1 MEQVTF
7 NWILQCVSSSSCIIP
22 LLDTTI
28 IRDERV
34 LCEYTMNDMVLYK
47 NVPSDI
53 VTISQLLTGLIT
65 TFTIKNRLKRQG
77 EIVCYIAS
85 KVSRESLTLKE
96 LKEFNTSYAGLNKIT
111 SVQIAKRHFY
121 REPRHYVY
129 QLNYQSGKYLPSFGM
144 KKDNKLI
151 SVDSR
156 DFYEKSRDIAR
167 LLLLYIEENKM
178 KKVISITIDLVS
190 DDDYKLWLMDVTDCK
205 VMDTGALKMYRI
217 DSYKDL
223 KSIPKKKPGF
233 KSPVNRTKQGFS
245 CPSFPV
251 IMTPEQCSSDDENE
265 KLVGKKEEKFDIL
278 ELPLLFRKNT
288 IFRKELKKKK
298 KGHESDENFRDFLE
312 ILSKTFAKYEAENN
326 GREYCDGDI
335 EKEMKRIASILD
347 PDYGNEDHSNG
358 LNLINDRPFTHSPSL
373 APGYHL
379 KGNLQTHSNVVSR
392 KGSEVSYRR
401 HSNFRIK
408 TSRK

>member
-22 LLDTTI
+22 VLDTTI
-28 IRDERV
+28 IRDDRV
-34 LCEYTMNDMVLYK
+34 LCEYTMNDRVLYK
-47 NVPSDI
+47 TQPSDI
-53 VTISQLLTGLIT
+53 VTINQLLAGLIT

-77 EIVCYIAS
+77 DIVCYISS
-85 KVSRESLTLKE
+85 KVFRESLTLKE
-96 LKEFNTSYAGLNKIT
+96 LKEFNTNYSGLSKIT
-111 SVQIAKRHFY
+111 SVQIAKKHFY

-129 QLNYQSGKYLPSFGM
+129 QLNYQSEKYIPSFGM

-151 SVDSR
+151 RVDSR

-205 VMDTGALKMYRI
+205 VMDMGTLKMYRI

-233 KSPVNRTKQGFS
+233 KSFANRTMQGYS

-251 IMTPEQCSSDDENE
+251 IITPEICSSDDEGE
-265 KLVGKKEEKFDIL
+265 KVMGKKEEKIDIP
-278 ELPLLFRKNT
+278 EVPLLFRKNT

-298 KGHESDENFRDFLE
+298 RGHESDENFRDFLE
-312 ILSKTFAKYEAENN
+312 ILSKTFAKYEAENK

-347 PDYGNEDHSNG
+347 PEYGNDDPSG
-358 LNLINDRPFTHSPSL
+358 LKLNNDRPFTHSPSL
-373 APGYHL
+373 VPGYHL
-379 KGNLQTHSNVVSR
+379 KGNLKTNSNVVSR